1 MATYDYAL
9 GFEAWT
15 GPAEKL
21 PAQPMEPLPVA
32 SDAPEG
38 EQDRYAKA
46 LSAHQD
52 AKRAYEA
59 DLFALTAKD
68 ENWSQQYTPLG
79 QNKAAAEEQVKE
91 FAALH
96 FTNPLV
102 RNVGL
107 YRTPV
112 VKWEKLDLS

>member
-21 PAQPMEPLPVA
+21 PPQPMEPLPPSPEATA
-32 SDAPEG
+32 SDG
-38 EQDRYAKA
+38 ERYARA
-46 LSAHQD
+46 LSEHAE
-52 AKRAYEA
+52 AKRKYEA
-59 DLFALTAKD
+59 ELNSMTDDDANWSEQRTPLPGTKD
-68 ENWSQQYTPLG
+68 E
-79 QNKAAAEEQVKE
+79 AAQQVKE

-96 FTNPLV
+96 QTNPLV

-107 YRTPV
+107 YRTPT
-112 VKWEKLDLS
+112 VKWERVQA